1 MTSPKPTSTPLPAL
15 KPHSAVA
22 PEQVDVGAPV
32 VPVERLKVLSPLQWE
47 DLIHEWAHGSLS
59 NRYHAVEKCGGAGD
73 MGRDIIA
80 FVDAAKVD
88 WDNYQGKH
96 YAEALQPNQVWVE
109 LGKICYY
116 THIGSYPAPR
126 KYYFVAPHGVGNAL
140 GELLRKPDKLRD
152 GLIANWKKKCE
163 TGITSTGPIPLTG
176 ALLAHVQAFDFSIFT
191 HLSTLTLLAEYQKTP
206 YYAIR
211 FGGGLPAREQPAKA
225 PTAIGPTE
233 ARYVRALLD
242 AYGDECPSPI
252 TAVEDL
258 SGFPKYSDHFK
269 RSRNHF
275 YSAES
280 LRNFS
285 RDNLPDGHFKALQE
299 QVYEGVIDTVQK
311 IHPNGFQRVV
321 ETTGEAKKLQIT
333 AHALVSRLLVEDRF
347 GICHQLVN
355 DDRFGWL

>member
-1 MTSPKPTSTPLPAL
+1 MVTPKHTPIPLPVL
-15 KPHSAVA
+15 KPHSAIA
-22 PEQVDVGAPV
+22 PEQVDIGAPV
-32 VPVERLKVLSPLQWE
+32 VPVERLKVLSAAQWE
-47 DLIHEWAHGSLS
+47 DLIHEWAHQSLS

-73 MGRDIIA
+73 MGRDVIA
-80 FVDAAKVD
+80 FPDAAKVE

-96 YAEALQPNQVWVE
+96 YAAALQPNQVWVE

-116 THIGSYPAPR
+116 TFTGAYPAPR

-140 GELLRKPDKLRD
+140 AELLRKPDKLRD
-152 GLIANWKKKCE
+152 GLIKNWKVKCE
-163 TGITSTGPIPLTG
+163 TGITSTGPLPLTG
-176 ALLAHVQAFDFSIFT
+176 ALLAHVQGFDFSIFT

-206 YYAIR
+206 SYAIR
-211 FGGGLPAREQPAKA
+211 FGGGLPARNQPDKA
-225 PTAIGPTE
+225 PADIDPGE

-242 AYGDECPSPI
+242 AYGDECTSSF
-252 TAVEDL
+252 TAADDL
-258 SGFPKYSDHFK
+258 GVHPKYDEHFK

-285 RDNLPDGHFKALQE
+285 RDNLPTGHFEALQD
-299 QVYEGVIDTVQK
+299 QIYEGVIDTVQK
-311 IHPNGFQRVV
+311 THPSGFQRVV
-321 ETTGEAKKLQIT
+321 ETTAEAKRLQIT
-333 AHALVSRLLVEDRF
+333 AHALISRLLVGDRF